1 MSSHQQIQQQ
11 QTHFNNCQQS
21 SEIHYSSNHHQFE
34 TNNLPFLNGDYIDVN
49 NNNIMTSSQQPL
61 LFSSSQQLQQPLQQP
76 LSYSPRLQQPP
87 QPQQSSSFL
96 PPQQQQFLYVNN
108 NNNSNNDGSPS
119 LNPTLNFN
127 ANLTNINN
135 IPLSNSINDGTK
147 YDNNSLILSISHRMS
162 LIKDYSM
169 KINQCHFEMEQI
181 INYLKNQN
189 Q

>member
-1 MSSHQQIQQQ
+1 MSTHQQTQQQ

-21 SEIHYSSNHHQFE
+21 SEIHYSSNHHPFE
-34 TNNLPFLNGDYIDVN
+34 TNNLPFLNGDYIDVS

-61 LFSSSQQLQQPLQQP
+61 LF
-76 LSYSPRLQQPP
+76 
-87 QPQQSSSFL
+87 
-96 PPQQQQFLYVNN
+96 
-108 NNNSNNDGSPS
+108 SPS

-135 IPLSNSINDGTK
+135 IPLSNSINDGIK

>member
-1 MSSHQQIQQQ
+1 MSIHQQIQQQ
-11 QTHFNNCQQS
+11 QTYFNNCQQS

-34 TNNLPFLNGDYIDVN
+34 TNNLPFLNGDYIDVS

-61 LFSSSQQLQQPLQQP
+61 LFS
-76 LSYSPRLQQPP
+76 
-87 QPQQSSSFL
+87 
-96 PPQQQQFLYVNN
+96 
-108 NNNSNNDGSPS
+108 PS

-127 ANLTNINN
+127 ANLANINN
-135 IPLSNSINDGTK
+135 IPLSNSINGGIK

-162 LIKDYSM
+162 LIKDYRM